1 MQFVRAGFHERGR
14 VSGRGLCY
22 LIDDS
27 WNDYGYLTLCGLIWF
42 DQEGKRTELGSL
54 KIMEKGMEGGRVQL
68 ESSFLT
74 LGPSYASLGSDQSY
88 YENLIALGPEI
99 SEDILTSLRDAAWDN
114 AIFEEFSGETAFSVS
129 LMRGIGRIDI
139 RKFESILSGRAEL
152 TPFEF
157 EYVFPGVATTGL
169 LFKVTPHVVPPTNIH
184 TIIGRNGVG
193 KTRLIRSLTRLLCD
207 GEVNSENGRLN
218 FLAQGD
224 EVAEDGAFANLINV
238 AFSAF
243 DRIELPNSSRG
254 TRTGIR
260 VSYIGLRRPA
270 DQPSLE
276 VDASG
281 SPVSADWDDQR
292 TQLKSITEMTREF
305 VGSCLTCIRSAK
317 RQLWMDTMEILESDP
332 LFATMDLQ
340 ALPDWD
346 DSVLGERAQS
356 VFVEASSGH
365 KIVLLCLTRLVELV
379 EERTLVLIDEP
390 AAHLH
395 PPLQASFI
403 RALSNLLTSRNG
415 AGILATHSP
424 VMLQEVPQDCV
435 FLLFRE
441 GQSVSYER
449 PQIETFAENL
459 GVLTREVF
467 RLEVTQSGYHT
478 LLADA
483 ALRSRSLEEV
493 FERFRGHLG
502 TEGRAMAR
510 VLWKDLHPENEEI

>member
-1 MQFVRAGFHERGR
+1 VGFHERGQI
-14 VSGRGLCY
+14 SGRGVCY
-22 LIDDS
+22 IIDDS
-27 WNDYGYLTLCGLIWF
+27 WNDYGYRTLCGLIWF

-54 KIMEKGMEGGRVQL
+54 KIMEKGMERGRVQL

-74 LGPSYASLGSDQSY
+74 LGPSYASLGTDQSY
-88 YENLIALGPEI
+88 YENLIALDPEI
-99 SEDILTSLRDAAWDN
+99 SEDILTSLRDAIWDVV
-114 AIFEEFSGETAFSVS
+114 IFEEFAGERAFADS
-129 LMRGIGRIDI
+129 LMRGIRKIDI
-139 RKFESILSGRAEL
+139 RKFGDILRGRAEL

-157 EYVFPGVATTGL
+157 EYEFPEAAATGMH
-169 LFKVTPHVVPPTNIH
+169 FKVIPHLLPPTNIH

-193 KTRLIRSLTRLLCD
+193 KTRLIRSLTRLLCE
-207 GEVNSENGRLN
+207 GEVNSENGRLK
-218 FLAQGD
+218 FLTQGD
-224 EVAEDGAFANLINV
+224 EVAEDGTFANLINV

-254 TRTGIR
+254 TKTGIR
-260 VSYIGLRRPA
+260 VSYIGLRRPV

-276 VDASG
+276 TDASG
-281 SPVSADWDDQR
+281 NPVPDNRDDQG
-292 TQLKSITEMTREF
+292 TQLKSIEEMTNEF
-305 VGSCLTCIRSAK
+305 VGSCLTCIRSS
-317 RQLWMDTMEILESDP
+317 RRRLWLETMEILESDP

-346 DSVLGERAQS
+346 DSAVSERAKY
-356 VFVEASSGH
+356 VFRDASAGH

-390 AAHLH
+390 EAHLH

-435 FLLFRE
+435 WLLFRE

-459 GVLTREVF
+459 GILTREVF

-478 LLADA
+478 LLAEA
-483 ALRSRSLEEV
+483 AMRSDSLEEV
-493 FERFRGHLG
+493 FERFRSHLG

-510 VLWKDLHPENEEI
+510 VLWKDLHPESEEI

>member
-1 MQFVRAGFHERGR
+1 
-14 VSGRGLCY
+14 
-22 LIDDS
+22 
-27 WNDYGYLTLCGLIWF
+27 
-42 DQEGKRTELGSL
+42 
-54 KIMEKGMEGGRVQL
+54 
-68 ESSFLT
+68 
-74 LGPSYASLGSDQSY
+74 
-88 YENLIALGPEI
+88 
-99 SEDILTSLRDAAWDN
+99 
-114 AIFEEFSGETAFSVS
+114 
-129 LMRGIGRIDI
+129 MRGIQKIDI
-139 RKFESILSGRAEL
+139 RKFGDILRGRAEL

-157 EYVFPGVATTGL
+157 EYKFPGSAATGL
-169 LFKVTPHVVPPTNIH
+169 HFKVTPHLLPPTNIH

-218 FLAQGD
+218 FLTQGG

-254 TRTGIR
+254 TKTGIR

-276 VDASG
+276 TDASG
-281 SPVSADWDDQR
+281 NPVPDDQR
-292 TQLKSITEMTREF
+292 TQLKSIEEMTKEF
-305 VGSCLTCIRSAK
+305 VGSCMTCVRSS
-317 RQLWMDTMEILESDP
+317 RRRLWLETMAILESDP

-340 ALPDWD
+340 ALPDRD
-346 DSVLGERAQS
+346 DSAVGERAQS
-356 VFVEASSGH
+356 VFGDASSGH

-390 AAHLH
+390 EAHLH
-395 PPLQASFI
+395 PPLQSSFI

-435 FLLFRE
+435 WLLFRE
-441 GQSVSYER
+441 GQSASYER

-459 GVLTREVF
+459 GILTREVF

-483 ALRSRSLEEV
+483 AMRADSLEEV
-493 FERFRGHLG
+493 FERFRSHLG

-510 VLWKDLHPENEEI
+510 VLWKDLHPESEEI